1 MCIFEDH
8 SFDIEAIFGSV
19 ADVADLTKCRHE
31 LSAHSLWLV
40 SLMLHP
46 RAEIRTSETIVRKI
60 CIAGTAGRLCGRQR
74 TAYGS
79 WWCFFLSSLGR
90 NKQKQARDEDFRPPH
105 LLDSDKAL
113 FRKDLPLGPN
123 AVHLSIHEAHKE
135 AREHFRG

>member
-1 MCIFEDH
+1 MSAKFALQGLLAA
-8 SFDIEAIFGSV
+8 FAAGS
-19 ADVADLTKCRHE
+19 E
-31 LSAHSLWLV
+31 Q
-40 SLMLHP
+40 LM
-46 RAEIRTSETIVRKI
+46 EV
-60 CIAGTAGRLCGRQR
+60 GGVV
-74 TAYGS
+74 
-79 WWCFFLSSLGR
+79 FLSSLGR